1 MDADTFFFIWIALI
15 IAVLLFAL
23 SLPGG
28 DEH

>member
-1 MDADTFFFIWIALI
+1 MDADTFFVVWIGLI
-15 IAVLLFAL
+15 LFVLWIAL